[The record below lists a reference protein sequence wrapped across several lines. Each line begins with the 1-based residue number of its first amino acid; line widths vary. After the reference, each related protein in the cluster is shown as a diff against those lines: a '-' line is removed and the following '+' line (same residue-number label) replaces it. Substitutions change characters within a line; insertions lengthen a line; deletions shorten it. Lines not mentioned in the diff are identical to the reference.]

1 MFRVQSRLYDSG
13 TEARHFSQAA
23 NIRRDGRSTIV
34 LTLFGSLTRGTDF
47 SPGNR
52 MRHDGRRGR
61 RTAKLR
67 SPRIDRFVAMMAF
80 MLVASG
86 PIGVWAAAAQTS
98 APTTPQQPAPKQ
110 APAPTPTQ
118 GATPATVLDDQD
130 IESILGKEIYSATN
144 EDMGQIVDVLVDRK
158 GQVRAAI
165 IDFGGFL
172 GVGTRKI
179 AVDWRAIQFAP
190 KSNRIVLALT
200 RDEVRVAP
208 EYKQGEPIVVLGPSA
223 TLPPPASAPGASAN
237 AAPGNAPAAPSK

>member
-1 MFRVQSRLYDSG
+1 MHHDS
-13 TEARHFSQAA
+13 
-23 NIRRDGRSTIV
+23 
-34 LTLFGSLTRGTDF
+34 
-47 SPGNR
+47 
-52 MRHDGRRGR
+52 RRGR
-61 RTAKLR
+61 HTAKLR
-67 SPRIDRFVAMMAF
+67 SPRVDRFVAMMAL
-80 MLVASG
+80 MLVASASFG
-86 PIGVWAAAAQTS
+86 ALPAAAQTS

-110 APAPTPTQ
+110 PPAPAPAPTQ

-237 AAPGNAPAAPSK
+237 AAPGNAPPAPAK

>member
-1 MFRVQSRLYDSG
+1 
-13 TEARHFSQAA
+13 
-23 NIRRDGRSTIV
+23 
-34 LTLFGSLTRGTDF
+34 
-47 SPGNR
+47 

-61 RTAKLR
+61 CTAKLR
-67 SPRIDRFVAMMAF
+67 SPRIDQFVAIMAF
-80 MLVASG
+80 MLAASG
-86 PIGVWAAAAQTS
+86 AIGILPAAAQTS
-98 APTTPQQPAPKQ
+98 APATPQQPAPKQ
-110 APAPTPTQ
+110 APAPTQ

-130 IESILGKEIYSATN
+130 IENILGREIYSATG
-144 EDMGQIVDVLVDRK
+144 EDMGQIVDVLVDQK

-179 AVDWRAIQFAP
+179 AVDWRAIQFVP

-223 TLPPPASAPGASAN
+223 TLPPASAARASAN
-237 AAPGNAPAAPSK
+237 AAPGNAPAAPAK